1 MSHVGPQMGRLH
13 PTLLPRLTLGIKV
26 NDSPL
31 DANGHP
37 LGQTSCHGL
46 PGTRQNAAESLA
58 RDSHEP
64 GGLKL
69 GKPFN
74 VGQAQGLEFIEREDA
89 FLQVAQRNACR
100 LEKDDTRERGDAAGA
115 TGTGHAVTIGSQQGR
130 WQAACNQP
138 PHRRCRELEPPAPSS
153 RAWSLALRAF
163 TPSEI
168 FCMKSVCAWCIY
180 AGPLEYTHDEQ

>member
-1 MSHVGPQMGRLH
+1 MGRPH
-13 PTLLPRLTLGIKV
+13 PTLFPRITLGIKV
-26 NDSPL
+26 NDAAL
-31 DANGHP
+31 DAHGHP
-37 LGQTSCHGL
+37 LGQTSGHGL

-89 FLQVAQRNACR
+89 FLQIAQRDACR

-115 TGTGHAVTIGSQQGR
+115 TGTGHAVTLDSQLGR

-138 PHRRCRELEPPAPSS
+138 HPRKAESADFPN
-153 RAWSLALRAF
+153 
-163 TPSEI
+163 
-168 FCMKSVCAWCIY
+168 
-180 AGPLEYTHDEQ
+180 